1 MQIPQMRPNLPGERV
16 RSAPL
21 QPSWR
26 ARTGG
31 RWGAQLSRL
40 SACRR
45 GGVCVGGGVRKAL
58 LAPLPPRA
66 GGGARGR
73 TGSRSPASPERP
85 GDVSACAPRG
95 VGYPPP
101 GCRHACSAPLADE
114 GGGGDAGLRGEPDVH
129 ALPACAP
136 WERGRAAGALASP
149 ALSREL
155 AAGGDGAVGAAAR
168 RRGARA
174 ARGAKRGRRGTPR
187 RWQRTGGRAS
197 SRSRSRAHARS
208 CACADS
214 GALHEC

>member
-1 MQIPQMRPNLPGERV
+1 M
-16 RSAPL
+16 
-21 QPSWR
+21 
-26 ARTGG
+26 
-31 RWGAQLSRL
+31 WG
-40 SACRR
+40 
-45 GGVCVGGGVRKAL
+45 VGVRKAL

-85 GDVSACAPRG
+85 RDVCACAPRG

-114 GGGGDAGLRGEPDVH
+114 GGGGDAGLREESDVH

-174 ARGAKRGRRGTPR
+174 ARGAQRGRRGTPR

-214 GALHEC
+214 GALHECSGRCDRARASLSLGGPLRERRACRRAPHLPHHTHTTTRGRAPARM